1 MRRVFSVALL
11 GFLLVASTRAED
23 PPKARKVKLVCTVE
37 AADGQAAELWSAQPY
52 EDEVQKATTRGGCA
66 HGNAVSVR
74 WEATVERKE
83 LHAPAAALASE
94 ATGLSEKEAADK
106 KRELEPE
113 KGNEPDEGF
122 RELARGIAR
131 DEKRVVKV
139 ARAIY
144 DYVLEHMKYEK
155 PPGKGWGK
163 GSVKW
168 ACDAGYGN
176 CTDFH
181 ALFMNLCRVRGIP
194 ARFTMGF
201 SLPAD
206 AKGKVEGYHCWCEF
220 YVGGS
225 GWVPVDCS
233 EASKHPEKKDF
244 YFGAL
249 DADRVALLR
258 GRDLTLEPQ
267 QKAGPVG
274 LYTVGYGERDG
285 KPVAV
290 TRELTF
296 EDVK

>member
-1 MRRVFSVALL
+1 M
-11 GFLLVASTRAED
+11 
-23 PPKARKVKLVCTVE
+23 KLVCTVKTS
-37 AADGQAAELWSAQPY
+37 DGQEAGLWSAQPS
-52 EDEVQKATTRGGCA
+52 EDAVQTSTIRAGFAYARA
-66 HGNAVSVR
+66 ASVR

-94 ATGLSEKEAADK
+94 ATSLGETEARER
-106 KRELEPE
+106 KRDLEAE
-113 KGNEPDEGF
+113 KGNEPDESF
-122 RELARGIAR
+122 RELARGIAK

-163 GSVKW
+163 GSAKW

-220 YVGGS
+220 YVAGS

-249 DADRVALLR
+249 DADRVALIV
-258 GRDLTLEPQ
+258 GRDLTLKPEQ
-267 QKAGPVG
+267 QAGPVG

-290 TRELTF
+290 ARELTF